1 MILQLRVQL
10 VKEAFEGLDLLQKT
24 FHVFRSILQLSPEI
38 MDLRRARGDKADYG
52 DEASGERERFHG
64 GHPDSE
70 RLSVVERSMDIGF
83 SKPKLRH

>member
-38 MDLRRARGDKADYG
+38 MDLFRARGDKADHG
-52 DEASGERERFHG
+52 DKAGDERERIHG
-64 GHPDSE
+64 DHPDSE

-83 SKPKLRH
+83 SKPNFEH